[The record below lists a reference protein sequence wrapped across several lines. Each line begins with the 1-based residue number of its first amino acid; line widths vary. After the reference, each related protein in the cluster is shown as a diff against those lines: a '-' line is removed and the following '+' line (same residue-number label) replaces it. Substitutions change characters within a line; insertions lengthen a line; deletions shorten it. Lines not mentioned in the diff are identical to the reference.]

1 MHVSFFANVLNQPLV
16 SIPVFKSV
24 PGMDDP
30 ILSMVRET
38 DRLALTSPSG
48 GKSATRTVQENV
60 VQPQQGKSAKKP

>member
-30 ILSMVRET
+30 ILSTVRTKE
-38 DRLALTSPSG
+38 RLALTSPSG
-48 GKSATRTVQENV
+48 GKSATRTMQENV

>member
-30 ILSMVRET
+30 ILSMVREK

-48 GKSATRTVQENV
+48 GKSAMRTMQENV